1 MINKILG
8 IIAVASAVA
17 FPAVKVQKANEPLKG
32 YQIYEGQFVSE
43 ILIGDISHDY
53 IGQDGYWV
61 LGTFMDMDT
70 NEDFSIVIHT
80 NGIAPNSYIEFNNKS
95 FSLINWEKSDLY
107 YDPSYE
113 EYPGIWEYSLTK
125 TNFCLYLKK
134 PLKVT
139 STSYQTNKYLAY
151 TSPAREFAAGY
162 DGFIPSYYYTSISGN
177 KSFLDSITS
186 VSSLIEGKLWTSGDV
201 SPLNIKKDELIF
213 QYYYVYASTTE
224 SMQMYDVWLRA
235 YAKSEDGKKSEDI
248 NIKELAFVDLNLNDR
263 RYESYSFPYPV
274 STLETKLGYYNIIHS
289 SGAYGLTDSIYTYQ
303 EGYKDGQGNPTF
315 KSFIVSAFEACSSF
329 FSLPI
334 LGEHIT
340 IGTLIGSF
348 VGLGALFLII
358 KLFR

>member
-1 MINKILG
+1 M
-8 IIAVASAVA
+8 A
-17 FPAVKVQKANEPLKG
+17 FPAVKVQKAAKPITG
-32 YQIYEGQFVSE
+32 YQIYEGQYVSE
-43 ILIGDISHDY
+43 ILIGDIMHDY
-53 IGQDGYWV
+53 IGQEGYWV

-70 NEDFSIVIHT
+70 NKDFSIVVHT
-80 NGIAPNSYIEFNNKS
+80 KSAGIVPYMEFDNKS
-95 FSLINWEKSDLY
+95 SSLLNWEKSGLY

-113 EYPGIWEYSLTK
+113 EYPGKWEYSLTK

-162 DGFIPSYYYTSISGN
+162 DGFIPSYYYTFISGN
-177 KSFLDSITS
+177 KSFFDSITS

-201 SPLNIKKDELIF
+201 SGYGIKINDFII
-213 QYYYVYASTTE
+213 QHYYVSADILE
-224 SMQMYDVWLRA
+224 SGNVYVVNLWA
-235 YAKSEDGKKSEDI
+235 YAKSLDGQKVVD
-248 NIKELAFVDLNLNDR
+248 ELIQPRLGYVDLQSKINEAKT
-263 RYESYSFPYPV
+263 YYFPQPV

-289 SGAYGLTDSIYTYQ
+289 SGAYGLTDSIYTYE

-329 FSLPI
+329 FSLPV